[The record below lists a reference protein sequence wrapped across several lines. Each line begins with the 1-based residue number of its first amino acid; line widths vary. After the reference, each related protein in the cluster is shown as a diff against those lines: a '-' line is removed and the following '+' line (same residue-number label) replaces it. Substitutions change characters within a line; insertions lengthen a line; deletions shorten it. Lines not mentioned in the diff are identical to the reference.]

1 MPGIVECRFSLGEI
15 FRTFTP
21 MSNSAQTQ
29 LDSPMPGVARITL
42 SRPDALNALSS
53 DMMTELQARLTEVA
67 AQPQFRVLVLAAQG
81 KAFSAGHD
89 LREMRAQP
97 DLAFYQELFAQCSR
111 MMLAMQHLPLPVIA
125 QINGIATAAG
135 CQLVAMCDLAVASET
150 SRFAVSGINYGL
162 FCSTP
167 SVGLSRNVGRKKA
180 MEMLLTG
187 DFIDAPEAERQGLIN
202 RCVPAAELDATVAAL
217 CTKIVA
223 KPPASV
229 RMGKALF
236 YQQLELGIAAAYQLA
251 GQTMACNMMDDA
263 AQEGFQA
270 FIDKRPP
277 NWGQPQ

>member
-1 MPGIVECRFSLGEI
+1 MQVLSSEI
-15 FRTFTP
+15 FRSHTP

-53 DMMTELQARLTEVA
+53 EMMTELQARFVEVA

-97 DLAFYQELFAQCSR
+97 DLAFYQDLFAQCSR
-111 MMLAMQHLPLPVIA
+111 MMLAMQQLPLPVIA

-135 CQLVAMCDLAVASET
+135 CQLVAMCDLAVASEG

-187 DFIDAPEAERQGLIN
+187 DFIDAAQAERQGLIN
-202 RCVPAAELDATVAAL
+202 RCVPSAELEAAVAEL
-217 CTKIVA
+217 CVKIVA

-270 FIDKRPP
+270 FIDKRAP